1 MSSLS
6 KQTAELTCKP
16 SRFPCYAW
24 FPTDAYYISSD
35 DDRNTGE
42 SKKESAKKIVKQ
54 IGKRA
59 ERLIEI
65 IAWNDASNEKDY
77 LGAAIPQ

>member
-24 FPTDAYYISSD
+24 FPTDAYYIYSPNNMDGQMQNFFVQYYYLPIHSS
-35 DDRNTGE
+35 
-42 SKKESAKKIVKQ
+42 
-54 IGKRA
+54 
-59 ERLIEI
+59 
-65 IAWNDASNEKDY
+65 
-77 LGAAIPQ
+77 